1 MRITIKLINWFW
13 KCLKEFSVSFEFR
26 HLRIFLVNYLL
37 MFFAHFLLEYFSL
50 IFLKAFLA
58 RIITLFQSF
67 ILKIFYTICHLTSIV
82 YGLSSNANDFKF
94 CAVQSFHFPLWNL
107 FLCLEKSSSSCFLS
121 LVWVPMQVILTLDCT
136 WVKWPSSSS
145 YKTSFLYDSSYFTK
159 LFLAPS
165 KEQTPVQKNKQ
176 TNKATP
182 WGQSAGQ
189 WWSQHLSPHLPTALG
204 PVTHTAASLLRPGCG
219 PQAVCEFGD
228 REEEHPA
235 SMGPSSRPS
244 LLCLP
249 SQSPPR
255 QGLERTWP
263 WLQILVSKSGL
274 LATVPWGAFV

>member
-1 MRITIKLINWFW
+1 MLHDMKDLWTL
-13 KCLKEFSVSFEFR
+13 
-26 HLRIFLVNYLL
+26 LREKTSIMAL
-37 MFFAHFLLEYFSL
+37 
-50 IFLKAFLA
+50 
-58 RIITLFQSF
+58 
-67 ILKIFYTICHLTSIV
+67 ICHNGTV
-82 YGLSSNANDFKF
+82 MDGKSSVVSRDSAPM
-94 CAVQSFHFPLWNL
+94 SYHP
-107 FLCLEKSSSSCFLS
+107 SSSCFLS